1 MAKKNKVS
9 KRDKKIK
16 NIYKVDNRSSRDTF
30 LKWLDECGGTNSLMY
45 FQGVL
50 SCCGSDGPNITLEK
64 VGKAHF
70 NMPEE
75 IEDYLQ
81 DEGLYEEM
89 DVICGT
95 IHYNPPTIHY
105 IDWFKKNYP

>member
-1 MAKKNKVS
+1 MTKQKKNY
-9 KRDKKIK
+9 KI
-16 NIYKVDNRSSRDTF
+16 NNRSTRETF
-30 LKWLDECGGTNSLMY
+30 LRWLKECGGINSLMY

-50 SCCGSDGPNITLEK
+50 SCCGSDGPKITLEK

-70 NMPEE
+70 NIPEE

-89 DVICGT
+89 DVICGM
-95 IHYNPPTIHY
+95 IHYSPPSKHY
-105 IDWFKKNYP
+105 IDWFKEKYP

>member
-1 MAKKNKVS
+1 MAKKA
-9 KRDKKIK
+9 KKNYSVNEK
-16 NIYKVDNRSSRDTF
+16 STRETF
-30 LKWLDECGGTNSLMY
+30 IKWLEECGNDLQYYS
-45 FQGVL
+45 GVL
-50 SCCGSDGPNITLEK
+50 SCSGSDGPDITKDK

-89 DVICGT
+89 DVMCGEA
-95 IHYNPPTIHY
+95 HYNPPTIHY
-105 IDWFKKNYP
+105 LDWFKKNYS